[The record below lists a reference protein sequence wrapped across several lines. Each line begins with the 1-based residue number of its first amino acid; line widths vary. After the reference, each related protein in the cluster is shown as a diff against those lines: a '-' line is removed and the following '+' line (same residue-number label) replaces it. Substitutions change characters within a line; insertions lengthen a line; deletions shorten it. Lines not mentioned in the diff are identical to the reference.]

1 MRAELRKELDIPALA
16 YLPIGKNV
24 LIFRL
29 EGEDKTKGGIIVPD
43 VHKEVKSRGI
53 LLAAGLQARDILAD
67 GLIEIGDEVCFAH
80 FAGRDRQTG
89 ERDAG
94 TAGKAILECKVEDIL
109 GSVDALER
117 IKGYNIVPVT
127 IPETGETVRIY
138 QKKGK

>member
-1 MRAELRKELDIPALA
+1 MRAALRKELDIPALP
-16 YLPIGKNV
+16 YLPLGKNV

-29 EGEDKTKGGIIVPD
+29 EGEEKTKGGIIVPD

-53 LLAAGLQARDILAD
+53 LLAAGLAARDILAD
-67 GLIEIGDEVCFAH
+67 GLIEIGDEVCFAY
-80 FAGRDRQTG
+80 FAGRDRKTE

-94 TAGKAILECKVEDIL
+94 SAGKSILECKVEDVL

-117 IKGYNIVPVT
+117 VKNYDIVYDD
-127 IPETGETVRIY
+127 EAQGRIY

>member
-1 MRAELRKELDIPALA
+1 MRPALRKELDIPALP
-16 YLPIGKNV
+16 YLPLAKNV

-29 EGEDKTKGGIIVPD
+29 EGEEKTKGGIIVPD

-80 FAGRDRQTG
+80 YAGRDRQTG

-94 TAGKAILECKVEDIL
+94 TAGKAILECKVEDVL

-117 IKGYNIVPVT
+117 VKDYDIVYDDEVD
-127 IPETGETVRIY
+127 GRIY

>member
-1 MRAELRKELDIPALA
+1 MSAKLEEKRKRYDLPNPA
-16 YLPIGKNV
+16 YLPLGKNV

-29 EGEDKTKGGIIVPD
+29 EGEEKTKGGIIVPD

-117 IKGYNIVPVT
+117 VKDYDIVYDDDV
-127 IPETGETVRIY
+127 EGRIY